1 MSSSRG
7 PIDLIHEL
15 FRRAPSYAA
24 IRSDAENDLVY
35 EVFGDLALLIVDKDP
50 RLAREDV
57 GAVFDLFNEMADS
70 AHLEEQN
77 VLVVAVLEVLCDRA
91 SSRRFASRLLR
102 GNGLALL
109 ERVSKGWPDEDSEKS
124 R

>member
-1 MSSSRG
+1 
-7 PIDLIHEL
+7 
-15 FRRAPSYAA
+15 
-24 IRSDAENDLVY
+24 LVY